1 MKPSVFLGQLDHA
14 RISSAIASAERST
27 SGEIRVFISH
37 RKISEALSA
46 AEEQFLKLGMARTKD
61 RNAVLLFFA
70 PASQTFAVVGDEGIH
85 NKCGQALWERLV
97 SEVRAHL
104 TQNQFTDGIVRG
116 IETVGELL
124 TRHFPPDASSG
135 DELSNDVIED

>member
-1 MKPSVFLGQLDHA
+1 MKPSVFLGKLDHTK
-14 RISSAIASAERST
+14 ISAGIAAAEQRT

-37 RKISEALSA
+37 RKISDARRA
-46 AEEQFLKLGMARTKD
+46 AEEQFLKLGMARTKQ

-70 PASQTFAVVGDEGIH
+70 PALQTFAIIGDQGIH

-97 SEVRAHL
+97 GEVRGHL
-104 TQNQFTDGIVRG
+104 TQNQFTDGILHG
-116 IETVGELL
+116 IEAVGELL
-124 TRHFPPDASSG
+124 ATHFPPDASSG